1 MLLHSIKGTPEL
13 LSIRTPHIDV
23 SVART
28 LTPTCSVADGR
39 EAKTVR
45 EDARSVTI
53 ATHGVLFARP
63 LQIGGL
69 KLESSDGVFEALS
82 LLATLPG
89 ISQKGWEDKHK
100 ILIETKEIIATADVL
115 YQEIRTNQRL
125 TSLVSN
131 KLRLM
136 LEDWKSDLYRS
147 ALVAGVVAT
156 DLLNERTRHF
166 FELGLRDISLLTGS
180 GLPSISSGEALVL
193 SQAFKDRGVHLEP
206 WHIRKVRNKWV
217 ALDLQNHPFVRGA
230 VRERLH
236 EIAQEHG
243 IDNETSVAG
252 FRALLP
258 HLKGSAVRFRSQ
270 GHPKGDLAVAIA
282 HTSKAACFA
291 IEDVVLHHPD
301 FTAVRRKGFCA
312 ADCPELP
319 QYFWRT
325 EIGAPSAH
333 ALQDVEKAYLA
344 IAKEEQVA
352 APLTPEGLAELH
364 SKCTTRRFFRTQIS
378 FWGRTATSA
387 LREGYAYSA
396 KDALEALVREHAA
409 ELKQSSCFGLASP
422 YPRVPNGT
430 WQSRGVTSEHSK
442 EAVTRMCQ
450 ALAEENGITLE
461 KASDLQKLLPYLV
474 RDKLRASKNTEI
486 AKGREA
492 LRRGFF
498 GDKAA
503 ALREVAQRLNF
514 VTPGDQTTDAL

>member
-1 MLLHSIKGTPEL
+1 MLLHSIAGTPEL
-13 LSIRTPHIDV
+13 LRIVTPHIDV

-28 LTPTCSVADGR
+28 LTPMCSVADGA
-39 EAKTVR
+39 EVKTVR
-45 EDARSVTI
+45 EDACSVTI
-53 ATHGVLFARP
+53 ATHGVLSARP

-89 ISQKGWEDKHK
+89 ISKKGWENKHQ
-100 ILIETKEIIATADVL
+100 ILIEIKELIITADEL
-115 YQEIRTNQRL
+115 YQEIRTNQKL

-136 LEDWKSDLYRS
+136 LEDWKSDLYRC
-147 ALVAGVVAT
+147 ALVAGVGAT
-156 DLLNERTRHF
+156 DLLNERTGHF
-166 FELGLRDISLLTGS
+166 VELGLRDISLLTGP
-180 GLPSISSGEALVL
+180 GLPSISSGEALVV
-193 SQAFKDRGVHLEP
+193 SQALKEKGIHLEP
-206 WHIRKVRNKWV
+206 WHIRKVRNKWT

-243 IDNETSVAG
+243 IDDEGSVSG

-258 HLKGSAVRFRSQ
+258 HLKGGAVRFRSQ

-282 HTSKAACFA
+282 RSSKAACFA
-291 IEDVVLHHPD
+291 IEDVVLNHPD
-301 FTAVRRKGFCA
+301 FLAVRKKGFCA

-319 QYFWRT
+319 QYFWKT

-333 ALQDVEKAYLA
+333 ALHDVEKAFLA
-344 IAKEEQVA
+344 IAKEEHITD
-352 APLTPEGLAELH
+352 PFTPEGLAKLH

-396 KDALEALVREHAA
+396 KDALEGLVRNHAA
-409 ELKQSSCFGLASP
+409 EFKQSSCFGLASP

-430 WQSRGVTSEHSK
+430 WQTRGVTSENSK

-461 KASDLQKLLPYLV
+461 TASDLQKLLPYLV
-474 RDKLRASKNTEI
+474 RDKLRASKNIEI

-503 ALREVAQRLNF
+503 ALREVARRLNF
-514 VTPGDQTTDAL
+514 DASGDQTKDAL